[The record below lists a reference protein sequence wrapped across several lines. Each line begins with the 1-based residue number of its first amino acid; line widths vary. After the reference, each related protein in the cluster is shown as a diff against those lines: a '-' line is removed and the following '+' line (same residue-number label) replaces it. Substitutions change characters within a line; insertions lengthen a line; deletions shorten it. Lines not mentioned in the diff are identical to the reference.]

1 MTKTTVKQ
9 KAARL
14 VNELPENASWEEL
27 MYKIYVLQS
36 IDEGLKDS
44 DNNKIFSVKEVRK
57 NFGLSK

>member
-9 KAARL
+9 KAVRL

-44 DNNKIFSVKEVRK
+44 NNNKIFSVKEVRK